1 MEASKMMSLEV
12 FNEHVLKGKSVEE
25 LYALIEDFKIEQV
38 FLKVQ
43 IEKENI
49 ADFTLPPAEMVSKI
63 DSYRLY
69 IRDTYKQIERLDGI
83 IERADEEE
91 FAIQFQENLSK
102 IHRIDYQIGGYFG
115 EDEEY
120 KVLFDDE
127 SLTNDVIDKAIFLKA
142 FTDLHVGEWRE
153 VYSATDY
160 GQEVLDGTSWSLT
173 VHFSGDMKPAEFVGS
188 NAFPY
193 NFGLLDQLIKKASID

>member
-1 MEASKMMSLEV
+1 MMSLEM
-12 FNEHVLKGKSVEE
+12 FNDHILPGKTVEE
-25 LYALIEDFKIEQV
+25 LYALIEDFKIEQI

-49 ADFTLPPAEMVSKI
+49 ADITLPPAEIVAKI
-63 DSYRLY
+63 ASYRLY
-69 IRDTYKQIERLDGI
+69 IGDTYKQIERLDGV

-102 IHRIDYQIGGYFG
+102 IKEIDYQIGGYFG

-120 KVLFDDE
+120 KVVFEDE
-127 SLTNDVIDKAIFLKA
+127 SSANDGIDKVPFLKA
-142 FTDLHVGEWRE
+142 FANLHVGEWRE
-153 VYSATDY
+153 AYSATDY
-160 GQEVLDGTSWSLT
+160 GQEVMDGTSWRLT
-173 VHFSGDMKPAEFVGS
+173 IHFSGEMKPAEFIGS

-193 NFGLLDQLIKKASID
+193 NYGLLDQLLKKEFN